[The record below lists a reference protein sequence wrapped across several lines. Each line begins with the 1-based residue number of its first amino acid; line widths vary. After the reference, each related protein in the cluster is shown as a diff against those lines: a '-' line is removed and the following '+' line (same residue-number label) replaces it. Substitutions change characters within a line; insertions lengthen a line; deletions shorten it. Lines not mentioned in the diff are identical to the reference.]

1 MVQRRASDLHGG
13 LGVGVGVSG
22 GRCIGSRRPDREG
35 DGEERLRRAGKRREA
50 PSSETVGERR
60 REGEEDAV
68 GVGVIRYGI
77 VGVGMMGREHVLNL
91 HHLREEGALVTC
103 VADPHPDSL
112 ALALQLHRSLLHH
125 NNNSSPPPQA
135 FSGHRELLDSGLCDV
150 VVISS
155 PNMTH
160 FEILMDVIHHPRPHH
175 ILVEK
180 PLCTTIEDCRKVI
193 EAAKKRPEILVQ
205 VGLEYRYMPPVA
217 KLIEV
222 VQSGTLGQVKMVA
235 IREHR
240 FPFLVKVNNWNR
252 FNVNSGGT
260 LVEKCCHF
268 FDLMRLFAAANPVRV
283 MASGAIDVNHKD
295 EVYDGKVPDIIDN
308 AFVIVEFDNG
318 SRGMLDL
325 CMFAEGS
332 KNEQEI
338 SVVGDI
344 GKGEAFVPESIVRVG
359 SRKEGRAGVVT
370 IKAEDKRIKYDGLH
384 HGSSYLEHLN
394 FLSAI
399 KARGSGAP
407 SVSLIDGLYSVA
419 MGVAGQLS
427 IEKGRFVT
435 IEEVLTG

>member
-1 MVQRRASDLHGG
+1 MDGS
-13 LGVGVGVSG
+13 SG
-22 GRCIGSRRPDREG
+22 GGGGGR
-35 DGEERLRRAGKRREA
+35 GKRRRGGCRWGWGWGWGD
-50 PSSETVGERR
+50 PVRNR
-60 REGEEDAV
+60 
-68 GVGVIRYGI
+68 
-77 VGVGMMGREHVLNL
+77 GVGMMGREHVLNL
-91 HHLREEGALVTC
+91 HHLGEEGALVTC

-125 NNNSSPPPQA
+125 KQLLPSSQA

-160 FEILMDVIHHPRPHH
+160 FEILMDVIRHPRPHH

-180 PLCTTIEDCRKVI
+180 PLCTTVEDCRKVSI
-193 EAAKKRPEILVQ
+193 GTCLRWL
-205 VGLEYRYMPPVA
+205 

-338 SVVGDI
+338 SVVFSTGR
-344 GKGEAFVPESIVRVG
+344 GFCSESVVRVG
-359 SRKEGRAGVVT
+359 SRKEGRAGVAT

-384 HGSSYLEHLN
+384 HGSSYVEHLN